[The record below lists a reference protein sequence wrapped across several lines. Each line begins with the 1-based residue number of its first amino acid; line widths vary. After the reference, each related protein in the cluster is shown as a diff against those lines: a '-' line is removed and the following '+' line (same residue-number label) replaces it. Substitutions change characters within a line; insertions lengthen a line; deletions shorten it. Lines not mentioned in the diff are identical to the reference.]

1 MHNERMVTA
10 IVLVN
15 AERARIPETAAELAR
30 VTHVKEVYSVTGD
43 WDIVAVLR
51 LPDYDHLDDVVT
63 GELRRIQGITRTS
76 TMLAFRTYS
85 PDLLDQ
91 GFGVGLSEE

>member
-1 MHNERMVTA
+1 MVTA

-15 AERARIPETAAELAR
+15 AERSRIPETAAELAN

-51 LPDYDHLDDVVT
+51 LPSYDDLDDVVT
-63 GELRRIQGITRTS
+63 GELRKVEGITRTT
-76 TMLAFRTYS
+76 TMLAFRTYA
-85 PDLLDQ
+85 PALLDQ
-91 GFGVGLSEE
+91 GFGVGLHED

>member
-1 MHNERMVTA
+1 MVTA

-15 AERARIPETAAELAR
+15 AERSRIPETAQELANA
-30 VTHVKEVYSVTGD
+30 THVKEVYSVTGD

-51 LPDYDHLDDVVT
+51 LPSYDDLDDVVT
-63 GELRRIQGITRTS
+63 GQLRRIEGITRTK

-85 PDLLDQ
+85 QDLLDQ
-91 GFGVGLSEE
+91 GFGVGIVEE